1 MRCSSTNR
9 CWPAP
14 RSIGIVRFHLAQ
26 VNVSRLLEPLG
37 SVRLR
42 PFVERLERVN
52 AAADAAPGFVWRL
65 QTDDGDA
72 TAVRVFDDAE
82 MIVNLSVWTTL
93 DALREFAYRDAL
105 HVEVLRRRREFF
117 TRDDEATL
125 ALWWIEAGT
134 FPSVGDAEARLTL
147 LRAIGPSPDAF
158 TFKRSFPPRGS
169 DAAPVDDDRE
179 LCPAP

>member
-1 MRCSSTNR
+1 V
-9 CWPAP
+9 PY
-14 RSIGIVRFHLAQ
+14 HLAQ
-26 VNVSRLLEPLG
+26 INVSRLLAPLD
-37 SVRLR
+37 SDRLR

-82 MIVNLSVWTTL
+82 MIVNLSVWESL
-93 DALREFAYRDAL
+93 DALREFAYRDPR

-117 TRDDEATL
+117 IRDEEAAL
-125 ALWWIEAGT
+125 ALWWIDART
-134 FPSVGDAEARLTL
+134 LPTVPDAESRLTL
-147 LRAIGPSPDAF
+147 LRAVGPSQDAF
-158 TFKRSFPPRGS
+158 TFKRSFPPPGGE
-169 DAAPVDDDRE
+169 AVPVEDDRE

>member
-1 MRCSSTNR
+1 VRCSSTSR
-9 CWPAP
+9 SWPAP
-14 RSIGIVRFHLAQ
+14 RSIDTVRFHLAQ
-26 VNVSRLLEPLG
+26 VNVSRLLAPLD
-37 SVRLR
+37 SERLR

-52 AAADAAPGFVWRL
+52 AAADATPGFVWRL

-82 MIVNLSVWTTL
+82 MIVNLTVWESL

-117 TRDDEATL
+117 TRDEEATL

-134 FPSVGDAEARLTL
+134 LPTVGDAETRLTL

-158 TFKRSFPPRGS
+158 TFKRRFLPPGG
-169 DAAPVDDDRE
+169 APTPVDDDRE

>member
-1 MRCSSTNR
+1 MNR
-9 CWPAP
+9 FWRAP

-26 VNVSRLLEPLG
+26 VNVSRLLAPLD
-37 SVRLR
+37 SEQLQ
-42 PFVERLERVN
+42 PFVDRLERVN
-52 AAADAAPGFVWRL
+52 AVADAAPGFVWRL

-82 MIVNLSVWTTL
+82 MIVNLSVWESL
-93 DALREFAYRDAL
+93 ADLRAFAYSDAL

-125 ALWWIEAGT
+125 ALWWIEAGALPT
-134 FPSVGDAEARLTL
+134 VAQAEARLTL
-147 LRAIGPSPDAF
+147 LRALGPSPDAF
-158 TFKRSFPPRGS
+158 TFKRSFPPPGG
-169 DAAPVDDDRE
+169 DAELVDDARE

>member
-1 MRCSSTNR
+1 V
-9 CWPAP
+9 
-14 RSIGIVRFHLAQ
+14 VRFHLAQ
-26 VNVSRLLEPLG
+26 VNVSRLLAPLD
-37 SVRLR
+37 SERLR
-42 PFVERLERVN
+42 PFVEQLERVN

-82 MIVNLSVWTTL
+82 MIVNLSVWESL
-93 DALREFAYRDAL
+93 EALQEFAYRDVR

-125 ALWWIEAGT
+125 ALWWIDAGT
-134 FPSVGDAEARLTL
+134 VPTVADAESRLTL

-158 TFKRSFPPRGS
+158 TFKRSFPPPGG
-169 DAAPVDDDRE
+169 DTVPVDDDRE

>member
-1 MRCSSTNR
+1 
-9 CWPAP
+9 
-14 RSIGIVRFHLAQ
+14 
-26 VNVSRLLEPLG
+26 
-37 SVRLR
+37 
-42 PFVERLERVN
+42 
-52 AAADAAPGFVWRL
+52 
-65 QTDDGDA
+65 
-72 TAVRVFDDAE
+72 
-82 MIVNLSVWTTL
+82 
-93 DALREFAYRDAL
+93 
-105 HVEVLRRRREFF
+105 VLRRRREFF
-117 TRDDEATL
+117 TRDEEATL

>member
-1 MRCSSTNR
+1 VRCSSTNR

-82 MIVNLSVWTTL
+82 MIVNLSVWATL

-117 TRDDEATL
+117 TRDE
-125 ALWWIEAGT
+125 
-134 FPSVGDAEARLTL
+134 
-147 LRAIGPSPDAF
+147 
-158 TFKRSFPPRGS
+158 
-169 DAAPVDDDRE
+169 
-179 LCPAP
+179 

>member
-1 MRCSSTNR
+1 M
-9 CWPAP
+9 
-14 RSIGIVRFHLAQ
+14 RFHLAQ
-26 VNVSRLLEPLG
+26 VNVSRLLAPLD
-37 SVRLR
+37 SSRLQ

-72 TAVRVFDDAE
+72 TAVPVFDDAE
-82 MIVNLSVWTTL
+82 MIVNLSVWGSL
-93 DALREFAYRDAL
+93 AALREFAYRNAL

-117 TRDDEATL
+117 TRDAEATL
-125 ALWWIEAGT
+125 ALWWLEAGT
-134 FPSVGDAEARLTL
+134 LPTVAEAESRLTL
-147 LRAIGPSPDAF
+147 LRAVGPSPEAF
-158 TFKRSFPPRGS
+158 TFKRSFPPPGG